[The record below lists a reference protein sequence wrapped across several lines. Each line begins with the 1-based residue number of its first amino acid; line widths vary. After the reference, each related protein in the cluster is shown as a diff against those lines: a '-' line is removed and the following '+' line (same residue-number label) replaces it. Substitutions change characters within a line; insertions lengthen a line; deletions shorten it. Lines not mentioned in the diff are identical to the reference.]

1 MPIKQSQDADKLF
14 HKHLSD
20 AVKEDPKVLP
30 RYMQAALKD
39 AEKHQDFTLLRD
51 TVNHAIDVLME
62 KK

>member
-1 MPIKQSQDADKLF
+1 MPKKKSHADALF

-51 TVNHAIDVLME
+51 TMNHAIDVLTE